1 MNKEL
6 SFEVIFPQEYDGLI
20 QGTIGVLA
28 VYIGIFVTIVILS
41 FVGLPVEAKSSMLS
55 KGVFPV
61 SKTKQN
67 PPNVELQN
75 TSTSRNT
82 DVVDGVG
89 PPQSDVANINFEEE
103 LQEMTDKADRD
114 GDGKVPEEEFLRIQ
128 RKNLV

>member
-6 SFEVIFPQEYDGLI
+6 SLEVIFPQEYDGLS

-41 FVGLPVEAKSSMLS
+41 CVGLPVEAKSSMLS

-61 SKTKQN
+61 SKRKQN

-75 TSTSRNT
+75 SSTSRNT
-82 DVVDGVG
+82 DAIDGVG
-89 PPQSDVANINFEEE
+89 PPQSDVVNTNFEEE
-103 LQEMTDKADRD
+103 FPDKVAKIEGIFLQINPRS
-114 GDGKVPEEEFLRIQ
+114 GH
-128 RKNLV
+128 

>member
-6 SFEVIFPQEYDGLI
+6 SLEVIFPQEYDGLS

-41 FVGLPVEAKSSMLS
+41 CVGLPVEAKSSMLS

-61 SKTKQN
+61 SKRKQN

-75 TSTSRNT
+75 SSTSRNT
-82 DVVDGVG
+82 DAIDGVG
-89 PPQSDVANINFEEE
+89 PPQSDVVNSNFEEE
-103 LQEMTDKADRD
+103 LQEMNLKN
-114 GDGKVPEEEFLRIQ
+114 KVAIEGIFLQINPRSGH
-128 RKNLV
+128 